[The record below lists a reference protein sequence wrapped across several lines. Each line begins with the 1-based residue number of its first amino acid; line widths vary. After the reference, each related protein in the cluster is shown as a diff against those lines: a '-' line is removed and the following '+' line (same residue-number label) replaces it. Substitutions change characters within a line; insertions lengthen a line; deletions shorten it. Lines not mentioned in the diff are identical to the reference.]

1 MGRPQKKPAYNAG
14 QIEQKYLEAVSK
26 VYIEV
31 VDKNKESVCP
41 LDNDSYQLIAEV
53 AKQFKVSPMKM
64 RKLLITA
71 GAFSNDTSKLI
82 ARLDLE
88 GKSLSEISSITGLKR
103 ASINGYLPYKKVI
116 YKNTESSVGA
126 DRIRHMRE
134 RKTACKK
141 LCLAISTLTDSCGN
155 DILDCNENKF
165 TKLDQMLWNV
175 LLMHENFAF
184 TTARGLKFKYTI
196 KGGELFVNRKEN
208 SKSLTKSSIF
218 MAFHNAIRLQYQ
230 DGFVKGPKKLG
241 TFGASYLY
249 AIFIKF
255 GIIVDKPVSAADVL
269 ADNGADR
276 KAITHIED
284 KDSGKETN

>member
-1 MGRPQKKPAYNAG
+1 MGRPQKKPDYNVG
-14 QIEQKYLEAVSK
+14 QINHEYLESVSK
-26 VYIEV
+26 AYKEV
-31 VDKNKESVCP
+31 VEKNKKSSCP
-41 LDNDSYQLIAEV
+41 LDSDSYQLIAEE

-71 GAFSNDTSKLI
+71 GVYATDTSRLI
-82 ARLDLE
+82 ARLDAE
-88 GKSLSEISSITGLKR
+88 GKTQAEISDITGLKR

-126 DRIRHMRE
+126 DRIRLMRE
-134 RKTACKK
+134 RKVSCKN
-141 LCLAISTLTDSCGN
+141 LVIAISAVTNSYGN
-155 DILDCNENKF
+155 GILDCNENIF
-165 TKLDQMLWNV
+165 SGLDEMLWNV
-175 LLMHENFAF
+175 LLRHENFAF

-218 MAFHNAIRLQYQ
+218 MAFHNAIRLQCQ

-249 AIFIKF
+249 AIFMKV
-255 GIIVDKPVSAADVL
+255 GIITDKPVHAVDGL
-269 ADNGADR
+269 ADNE
-276 KAITHIED
+276 ED
-284 KDSGKETN
+284 GQVMTNTDDKKN

>member
-1 MGRPQKKPAYNAG
+1 MSRNKKKPLYDANKISEELLEKVVESYK
-14 QIEQKYLEAVSK
+14 QILE
-26 VYIEV
+26 E
-31 VDKNKESVCP
+31 NNRSVG
-41 LDNDSYQLIAEV
+41 DSSYQLIDKT
-53 AKQFKVSPMKM
+53 AKLFKVSSMKM

-71 GAFSNDTSKLI
+71 GVYSNDTSKLI
-82 ARLDLE
+82 VRLDLE

-126 DRIRHMRE
+126 DRIRLMRK
-134 RKTACKK
+134 RKAACKK
-141 LCLAISTLTDSCGN
+141 LCLSISSLAGFCGN
-155 DILDCNENKF
+155 VILDCNENVF
-165 TKLDQMLWNV
+165 SELDEMLWDV
-175 LLMHENFAF
+175 LLIHENFVF
-184 TTARGLKFKYTI
+184 TTTRGLKFKYTI

-255 GIIVDKPVSAADVL
+255 GIIIDRPVLAADVL
-269 ADNGADR
+269 ADNEEDE
-276 KAITHIED
+276 KARSNIED
-284 KDSGKETN
+284 KKNGKETD

>member
-1 MGRPQKKPAYNAG
+1 MGRPQKKPEYNVA
-14 QIEQKYLEAVSK
+14 QIDQELIDAVSLA
-26 VYIEV
+26 YQEV
-31 VDKNKESVCP
+31 LDRNEESLCPIDK
-41 LDNDSYQLIAEV
+41 DSYQLIAEV
-53 AKQFKVSPMKM
+53 AKQFKVSSMKM

-71 GAFSNDTSKLI
+71 GEFSNDTSRLI

-116 YKNTESSVGA
+116 YKNTECSVGA
-126 DRIRHMRE
+126 DRIRLMRE
-134 RKTACKK
+134 RKAACKN
-141 LCLAISTLTDSCGN
+141 LRLSISSLTDFCGN
-155 DILDCNENKF
+155 DKLDCNENKF
-165 TKLDQMLWNV
+165 TELDQMLWEV

-255 GIIVDKPVSAADVL
+255 GIITDKQVAADDVSA
-269 ADNGADR
+269 DNETDGQAE
-276 KAITHIED
+276 ANIED
-284 KDSGKETN
+284 

>member
-1 MGRPQKKPAYNAG
+1 MGRPQKKPEYNVA
-14 QIEQKYLEAVSK
+14 QIDQELLDAVSLAYK
-26 VYIEV
+26 EV
-31 VDKNKESVCP
+31 LDKNEESLCP
-41 LDNDSYQLIAEV
+41 IDKDSYQLIAEV

-71 GAFSNDTSKLI
+71 GVFSNDTSKLI

-126 DRIRHMRE
+126 DRIRLMRE
-134 RKTACKK
+134 RKAACKK

-165 TKLDQMLWNV
+165 TELDQMLWNV

-184 TTARGLKFKYTI
+184 VTARGLKFKFKI

-255 GIIVDKPVSAADVL
+255 GIITDKQVAADDVSA
-269 ADNGADR
+269 DNETDGQAE
-276 KAITHIED
+276 ANIED
-284 KDSGKETN
+284 

>member
-1 MGRPQKKPAYNAG
+1 MGRPQKKPTYNAG
-14 QIEQKYLEAVSK
+14 RIDQEYLEAVSK
-26 VYIEV
+26 AYIEV
-31 VDKNKESVCP
+31 VDKNKDSACP

-53 AKQFKVSPMKM
+53 AKQFKVSSMKM

-71 GAFSNDTSKLI
+71 GVYFNDTSRLI
-82 ARLDLE
+82 AKLDAE
-88 GKSLSEISSITGLKR
+88 GKNIAEISAITGLKR

-116 YKNTESSVGA
+116 YKNTDSSVGA
-126 DRIRHMRE
+126 DRIRLMRE
-134 RKTACKK
+134 RKATSKK
-141 LCLAISTLTDSCGN
+141 LCLSISSLTESCG
-155 DILDCNENKF
+155 DVILDCNENIF
-165 TKLDQMLWNV
+165 SELDQMLWDV
-175 LLMHENFAF
+175 LLKHENFAF
-184 TTARGLKFKYTI
+184 TTTRELKFKYTI

-255 GIIVDKPVSAADVL
+255 GIITNKSSDAVPINNEVKGLAVAD
-269 ADNGADR
+269 
-276 KAITHIED
+276 IED
-284 KDSGKETN
+284 KNNGKETD